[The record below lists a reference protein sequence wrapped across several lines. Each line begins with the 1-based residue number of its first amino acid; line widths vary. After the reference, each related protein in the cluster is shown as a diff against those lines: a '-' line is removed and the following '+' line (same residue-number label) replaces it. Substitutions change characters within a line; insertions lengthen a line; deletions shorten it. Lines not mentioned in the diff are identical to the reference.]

1 VEHSATET
9 GQAWFNLD
17 ESGSALSRLGL
28 RRAAALIAAL
38 VLLFIGLRCVNL
50 AADPPITF
58 GTRATREMVAE
69 PAAKSHEARNY
80 ALFGAYHLNEADDYQ
95 FWRSQS
101 PVWVYPLTAFFKLFG
116 TNWPQLRLFSTLY
129 SAVGLAMLLA
139 VAVRFASPLAVTF
152 IGALLAC
159 DSMYFHYSRAGLLE
173 PAVNTWLV
181 ACMLALVLAE
191 RQPRWLLLSHWALA
205 LAFFTKQAALVAM
218 PVVALAT
225 VWVLFRVVE
234 QRPDARRIRV
244 AIFGN
249 VFLIVALVTLY
260 VLNSD
265 YWRAVE
271 HNVNHVLLG
280 SDAPPEHRYSGLASI
295 FQRFTDGRYRHFFA
309 TVAVTGPLALLAAAT
324 VAYEAVRRR
333 RLPSYPTLVLVG
345 WFLCAFGA
353 MFAIAWSALRFWTM
367 VVMPAALIAG
377 FALDHLFAAAQ
388 RGGLVRVFKPVAI
401 VGALVL
407 FGVHAFM
414 LREPL
419 FAPRFTLRDGAKAI
433 EQAIGPGPA
442 TLLGSQSP
450 VLVLGT
456 PYKNFYLRSKF
467 NATRDQLEK
476 LAPTH
481 FVFVANGDGSKTILK
496 RELPSVAAALVQIL
510 ALKVRGVDLKL
521 YAAQDSL
528 AGKSALV
535 Q

>member
-1 VEHSATET
+1 VEHSATAP
-9 GQAWFNLD
+9 GQAWFELD
-17 ESGSALSRLGL
+17 ESRSALQRLGP
-28 RRAAALIAAL
+28 RRATALIAAL

-50 AADPPITF
+50 AADPPINF
-58 GTRATREMVAE
+58 GTRPTRELIAE

-80 ALFGAYHLNEADDYQ
+80 ALFGSYHLNEADDYQ
-95 FWRSQS
+95 FWRAQS

-129 SAVGLAMLLA
+129 SAAGLAMLLA
-139 VAVRFASPLAVTF
+139 IAVRFASPFAVAF
-152 IGALLAC
+152 IGGLLAC
-159 DSMYFHYSRAGLLE
+159 DSMYFHYSRAGLIE

-181 ACMLALVLAE
+181 ACMFGLVLAE
-191 RQPRWLLLSHWALA
+191 RQPLWLLLSHWTLA

-225 VWVLFRVVE
+225 AWVLFRVVQ
-234 QRPDARRIRV
+234 QRPDARRIRIAV
-244 AIFGN
+244 FGN
-249 VFLIVALVTLY
+249 ALLIIGLVTLY

-271 HNVNHVLLG
+271 HNVGHVLLG
-280 SDAPPEHRYSGLASI
+280 SDAPPEHRYSGLSSI
-295 FQRFTDGRYRHFFA
+295 IQRFTDGRYRHFFA

-324 VAYEAVRRR
+324 LGYELVRRR
-333 RLPSYPTLVLVG
+333 RLPYPTLVLVG
-345 WFLCAFGA
+345 WFLCAFAA

-367 VVMPAALIAG
+367 VVLPAALIAG
-377 FALDHLFAAAQ
+377 FALDSLFAAAQ
-388 RGGLVRVFKPVAI
+388 RHGLVRLRPLAI
-401 VGALVL
+401 VCALAV
-407 FGVHAFM
+407 FGVHAFL

-419 FAPRFTLRDGAKAI
+419 FAPRYTLRDGAKAI

-442 TLLGSQSP
+442 TVLGAQSP
-450 VLVLGT
+450 GLVLGT

-481 FVFVANGDGSKTILK
+481 FVFVANGDGSQTILR
-496 RELPSVAAALVQIL
+496 RELPSVAAALVPIL
-510 ALKVRGVDLKL
+510 MLKVRGVDLKL
-521 YAAQDSL
+521 YAAEASL
-528 AGKSALV
+528 AGKSARV